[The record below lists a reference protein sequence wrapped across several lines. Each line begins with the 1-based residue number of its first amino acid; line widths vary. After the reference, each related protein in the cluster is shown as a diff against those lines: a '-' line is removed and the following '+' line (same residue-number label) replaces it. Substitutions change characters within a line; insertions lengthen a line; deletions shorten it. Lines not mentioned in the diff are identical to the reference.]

1 MNDDVGIGNQCVDGD
16 AVEDVALPILGFGPS
31 MCDGSNGRRAIPMI
45 RSISG
50 RRSNASTAEIPI
62 SPVGPV
68 MATVSAMREAF
79 PAARRLK
86 RQPLSARASLAAL

>member
-1 MNDDVGIGNQCVDGD
+1 
-16 AVEDVALPILGFGPS
+16 
-31 MCDGSNGRRAIPMI
+31 MI

-86 RQPLSARASLAAL
+86 RQALSARASLAAL